1 MTDLWGPCLG
11 IGAFFGMSWRALK
24 VAEDKHLPFWKTII
38 THQEC
43 DQSGQAGNW
52 KSSYRATSKSSRSSL
67 QGGKQ
72 WAQERFLQIG
82 ETWEELG
89 AWAPDSDWLSPLLPY
104 TGSVNSLCP
113 VFTLQ
118 SAHSCCCNLLLQVQS
133 ASKGTWLTG
142 GPQEMLLAVVGIK
155 MLHGVWV
162 SWEEVLLLLTFPALE
177 NCLPHCCYCCC
188 SSVAELYLTPW
199 TPIRHLIT
207 SLLLLL
213 LSSKFSPSVFCI
225 LPVVLY
231 RSYLHKDYNWC
242 LPTRCPDM
250 WKIIH
255 DIIVFSK
262 TGYHFQCIQ
271 QRLEKF

>member
-1 MTDLWGPCLG
+1 MKSGPVNETHLWGPCLG

-52 KSSYRATSKSSRSSL
+52 ESSYRATSKSSKSSL

-133 ASKGTWLTG
+133 ASEGTWLTG
-142 GPQEMLLAVVGIK
+142 GPREMLLAVVGIK

-162 SWEEVLLLLTFPALE
+162 SWESLLTFPGLE
-177 NCLPHCCYCCC
+177 NCLPHCCCCCC
-188 SSVAELYLTPW
+188 SSVAELCLTPR
-199 TPIRHLIT
+199 TPIRQFNNFI
-207 SLLLLL
+207 
-213 LSSKFSPSVFCI
+213 I
-225 LPVVLY
+225 AVVV
-231 RSYLHKDYNWC
+231 
-242 LPTRCPDM
+242 
-250 WKIIH
+250 IIK
-255 DIIVFSK
+255 VFSL
-262 TGYHFQCIQ
+262 YLLPLYPSSSIVQE
-271 QRLEKF
+271 LSP